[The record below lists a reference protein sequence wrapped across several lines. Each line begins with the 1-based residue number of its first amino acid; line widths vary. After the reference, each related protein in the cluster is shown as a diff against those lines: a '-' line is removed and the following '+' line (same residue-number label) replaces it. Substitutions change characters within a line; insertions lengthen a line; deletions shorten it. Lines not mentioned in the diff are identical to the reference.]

1 MPVTPAD
8 FLLNR
13 GHGPNLELRLDWDDI
28 ILEGLNPEPSD
39 TYQMGAV
46 LTDDT
51 TRPDNGGYGPW
62 IESTP
67 SDLSFRCFVMSMWF
81 RSDAE
86 FGWPWA
92 QFDSNSF
99 WIYFQGD
106 SVGVGFFNENDNT
119 IAWGNAMLAT
129 PISNFDGWLHILV
142 SADVQARKFQ
152 LVINDQLQ
160 VIDPV
165 EWYPAY
171 NETYTPEMDPDF
183 GTFAITWFA
192 EDRFFW
198 DGNDYG
204 PPSNNSIG
212 DFFFDPTPTFV
223 DFSEELNRRLF
234 IDGSKLPVDLGDDG
248 KQPFGTAPYMWYSYR
263 PGYVLA
269 PPPAPIPEMVFP
281 DIVSFNASSSG
292 GAGFK
297 TAIMQITSGASVSA
311 AQWQGSRG
319 AWSIDC
325 VNLNQME
332 MEALRTLFYEVR
344 GRAYAFRFKDWND
357 HKLPNWLEVPGDLD
371 PIPQLFV
378 TDGTTPGFQ
387 LYKRYEDQGG
397 LFQRKIIKP
406 VLSTLR
412 VFDGSMNPTLF
423 IVDEKT
429 GIVVLT
435 PEVSGTVG
443 QPIYGHCEFD
453 CWVRFDTD
461 QADIETVEPGVYSW
475 TGIKLTEVWL
485 G

>member
-1 MPVTPAD
+1 
-8 FLLNR
+8 
-13 GHGPNLELRLDWDDI
+13 
-28 ILEGLNPEPSD
+28 
-39 TYQMGAV
+39 
-46 LTDDT
+46 
-51 TRPDNGGYGPW
+51 
-62 IESTP
+62 
-67 SDLSFRCFVMSMWF
+67 
-81 RSDAE
+81 
-86 FGWPWA
+86 
-92 QFDSNSF
+92 
-99 WIYFQGD
+99 
-106 SVGVGFFNENDNT
+106 
-119 IAWGNAMLAT
+119 
-129 PISNFDGWLHILV
+129 
-142 SADVQARKFQ
+142 
-152 LVINDQLQ
+152 
-160 VIDPV
+160 
-165 EWYPAY
+165 
-171 NETYTPEMDPDF
+171 
-183 GTFAITWFA
+183 
-192 EDRFFW
+192 
-198 DGNDYG
+198 
-204 PPSNNSIG
+204 
-212 DFFFDPTPTFV
+212 
-223 DFSEELNRRLF
+223 
-234 IDGSKLPVDLGDDG
+234 
-248 KQPFGTAPYMWYSYR
+248 
-263 PGYVLA
+263 
-269 PPPAPIPEMVFP
+269 MVFP